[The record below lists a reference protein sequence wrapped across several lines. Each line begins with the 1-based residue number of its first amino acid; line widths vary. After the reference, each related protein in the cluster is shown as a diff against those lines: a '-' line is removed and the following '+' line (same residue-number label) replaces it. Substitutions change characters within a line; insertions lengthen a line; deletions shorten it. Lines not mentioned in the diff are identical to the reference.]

1 MEKNEEKQ
9 RMKDVTICPGV
20 LKDVIYVEYLQIRIS
35 ANGKDVWINNEE
47 KCLFRAREI
56 KQIQIDDMRKK

>member
-1 MEKNEEKQ
+1 
-9 RMKDVTICPGV
+9 MKDLTDISNPGSF
-20 LKDVIYVEYLQIRIS
+20 KDVVDVEFLEIKIS
-35 ANGKDVWINNEE
+35 EDGRTVWINNEE